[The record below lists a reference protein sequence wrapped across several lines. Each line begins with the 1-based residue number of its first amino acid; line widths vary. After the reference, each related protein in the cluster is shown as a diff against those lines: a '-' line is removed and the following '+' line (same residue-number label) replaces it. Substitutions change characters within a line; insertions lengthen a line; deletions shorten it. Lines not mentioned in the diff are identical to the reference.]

1 MNGLCPACRRPYND
15 KDIVYK
21 TATAEES
28 QAYKQRQQAK
38 QKKSQAAAQK
48 EKLKAEADHL
58 NRKHLAGLRVVQ
70 KNLVYV
76 TGLSPTSQEDQLL
89 QTLRGDQYFGQYGKI
104 LKIVVSKAKDPSH
117 PNSVGVYVTYERK
130 EDAATCIAA
139 VNGSKNGDRILR
151 AQFGTTKYCSA
162 FLRGEQCQNRGCMF
176 LHEAGE
182 ASESYSRAD
191 LSALNAGSTQHEG
204 GRPPPPQSQQP
215 IASASASQPMA
226 RQPSG
231 DQPHSPFADR
241 PALPSTASWAA
252 KAPQQPS
259 RNESRSTSGAHE
271 SPASSHATPATT
283 QAEPAVQPKP
293 PPLEPTLA
301 EGLLQNTVKQHQQ
314 QQQLLPP
321 PPQQQQ
327 QPPQQPQQQQQ
338 PSLNQS
344 TPLYRTK
351 TVSPLME
358 LLKNFSLD
366 DFRFVFSFNSFSDAD
381 LEIVKVYPPL
391 FEKNGGAKRRLRR
404 QREEEQLRIEQEETQ
419 QLAQPPSVPAEQ
431 PPEDNPGI
439 SGSLQLGGEPEERGG
454 QTLGGAIGRPPNQDP
469 SGILDQRFQFGGV
482 ASPAGL
488 SDRGL
493 TPQQQHQQ
501 MLLNNL
507 GQAGMQQPT
516 HPPGHQRN
524 VSRYSFA
531 NETSSA
537 STSIKPVANP
547 GLMKQQSSIMPQ
559 QSGFGNQQQQY
570 FGSNVQGPPP
580 GLKTTGTPPVSGGM
594 TFGQGHGFATG
605 GLQYGAGASGRNAN
619 EEMMRNLLR
628 GRDAAAAAAAAGS
641 LLGATTTMEQK
652 REFMSPP
659 NHYPSTIFP
668 PGSRPSAAAMAAAAG
683 YGGPAAASGSSVFSS
698 DGEKAGPQQQQQQ
711 RGKKKSKKHGRHGGN
726 ASSTS
731 SNVDLNDPHSHLL
744 QTRFQSAAGGLGVP
758 GGVAQGGLYHPNGMM
773 HGSSG
778 GAAYG
783 GRW

>member
-15 KDIVYK
+15 KDIIYK

-139 VNGSKNGDRILR
+139 VNGSKNGERILR

-215 IASASASQPMA
+215 VASASASQPMA
-226 RQPSG
+226 RQSSG
-231 DQPHSPFADR
+231 DQPHSPHSDR

-252 KAPQQPS
+252 KVPQQPS
-259 RNESRSTSGAHE
+259 RNESRSTSGTHE
-271 SPASSHATPATT
+271 SPASSHATPAIAQT
-283 QAEPAVQPKP
+283 EPAVQPKS
-293 PPLEPTLA
+293 
-301 EGLLQNTVKQHQQ
+301 Q
-314 QQQLLPP
+314 
-321 PPQQQQ
+321 PQDFTSVEAPFQDSARQ
-327 QPPQQPQQQQQ
+327 QPRSCRPK
-338 PSLNQS
+338 S
-344 TPLYRTK
+344 
-351 TVSPLME
+351 VSPLLE

-366 DFRFVFSFNSFSDAD
+366 DFRFVFSLSSLSDAD
-381 LEIVKVYPPL
+381 LEIVKLYPPL
-391 FEKNGGAKRRLRR
+391 FDKNGGAKRRLRR
-404 QREEEQLRIEQEETQ
+404 QREEEQMRIEQEE
-419 QLAQPPSVPAEQ
+419 AREFSQPRTVPAEQ
-431 PPEDNPGI
+431 PPEDNPEM

-454 QTLGGAIGRPPNQDP
+454 QTLGGAIGRPLNQDAT
-469 SGILDQRFQFGGV
+469 GILDQRFQFGGV

-493 TPQQQHQQ
+493 TPHQHQQ
-501 MLLNNL
+501 MLLNSL

-516 HPPGHQRN
+516 YPPGHQRN

-531 NETSSA
+531 NDTASA
-537 STSIKPVANP
+537 STSVKPVANP

-559 QSGFGNQQQQY
+559 QGGFGNQQQQQY

-605 GLQYGAGASGRNAN
+605 GLQYGASTSGRNAN

-628 GRDAAAAAAAAGS
+628 GRDAAAAAAVAAAAGG
-641 LLGATTTMEQK
+641 LVGATTAAMDQK

-668 PGSRPSAAAMAAAAG
+668 PGSRPSAAAG
-683 YGGPAAASGSSVFSS
+683 YGGPTAASGSSVFSS
-698 DGEKAGPQQQQQQ
+698 DGEKAGPHQQQ

-731 SNVDLNDPHSHLL
+731 SNVDLGDPHSHLL

-758 GGVAQGGLYHPNGMM
+758 GGVAQGTLYHPNGIM
-773 HGSSG
+773 HGGSSG